1 MEEKRLAPIEAA
13 KQLKI
18 YDETFVR
25 RFVEAFDIFYKRN
38 EKEKFIELVDLVL
51 KPFDGRLFGGFSIGK
66 E

>member
-51 KPFDGRLFGGFSIGK
+51 KPFGGRLFGGFSIGK